1 MKSRSLPYNTVQLLF
16 GGIITLLIIPTGG
29 MFVLIRGV
37 WRVMDRILEFI
48 EKKEKKNTEE
58 REDDEKDVQEIN

>member
-58 REDDEKDVQEIN
+58 RDDDEKDVQEIN

>member
-58 REDDEKDVQEIN
+58 REDDEKYVQEIN

>member
-1 MKSRSLPYNTVQLLF
+1 MKSRSLPYSTVQLLF

-58 REDDEKDVQEIN
+58 REEHENDVQEIN

>member
-1 MKSRSLPYNTVQLLF
+1 MKSKSLPYNTVQLLF

-29 MFVLIRGV
+29 LFMLIRGV

-48 EKKEKKNTEE
+48 ENKEE
-58 REDDEKDVQEIN
+58 RDGHEKDVQEIN

>member
-58 REDDEKDVQEIN
+58 REVNEKDVQEIN